1 MKKTLYVV
9 MGLVAA
15 IPAINSCNDEE
26 FLTEEPKTIYT
37 VENAFEKA
45 SQIDAALVR
54 CYTKFDLMNSINNGW
69 AGGGDGASNFLKG
82 DGSDMLGG
90 TRGTGAATAFSNY
103 GLLKTD
109 NGSFNSAWTSLYQ
122 LIAYSNL
129 VFQGLDVIEGLSATD
144 EAYLSGQANFFKGW
158 AYLRLGE
165 LFGGV
170 PIQETL
176 GTELKFDY
184 ERSTRE
190 ETYNYAIKCFEDA
203 LPGLPEYPKQSG
215 RVAKGVVNHF
225 LAEAYLARGVETGNN
240 ADFTKAISYADAVI
254 NNYPLMQNR
263 FGSRSENGT
272 QPAGI
277 PDNGVPRYQ
286 PDGNTFWDLFQIG
299 NVAYGANGNTES
311 LMVYVQPSYEKQSQ
325 FGGSM
330 NSFGVTC
337 GPAYRDA
344 SWDFDYLKKTYGYTD
359 EDVKKMNG
367 GPWKGIIDGKL
378 FPGQQLGVHLTGSWG
393 MIATMDYADEV
404 VWEGEFAKDD
414 RNSQIVLWT
423 PVVMDSTHPLY
434 LQPTTKEMVADKGYH
449 ARVSCKYTTQDL
461 WGWNLSHCSS
471 MGAPYVRQYGRDWYI
486 ARSAETYLLR
496 AEAKLRSGDASGAA
510 EDINAL
516 RKRSNASKM
525 YSAGEVTLFT
535 ILDERARE
543 LAWEEMRWPTLMRMG
558 KGGQDSAGSNEVM
571 KKQLSYH
578 NFSAEILPAQF
589 SGITLPDWTLFPI
602 PYNVI
607 QLNSEAELKQNFGW
621 NADDK

>member
-1 MKKTLYVV
+1 MKKTLYFV
-9 MGLVAA
+9 MGLVAVA
-15 IPAINSCNDEE
+15 PVINSCVSDKE
-26 FLTEEPKTIYT
+26 FLTEEPKTVYT
-37 VENAFEKA
+37 IENAFEKA
-45 SQIDAALVR
+45 AQIDAALVR
-54 CYTKFDLMNSINNGW
+54 CYTKFDLMNSINNGF

-82 DGSDMLGG
+82 DGSDLLGG
-90 TRGTGAATAFSNY
+90 TRGTGAAGAFSNFWS
-103 GLLKTD
+103 LQTT
-109 NGSFNSAWTSLYQ
+109 NGNSNSAWNSCYQ

-129 VFQGLDVIEGLSATD
+129 VFEGLNVIEGLPAD
-144 EAYLSGQANFFKGW
+144 QEGYLSGQANFFKGW

-184 ERSTRE
+184 ERTTRE
-190 ETYNYAIKCFEDA
+190 ETYNYAIKCLEDA
-203 LPGLPEYPKQSG
+203 LPGLPDYPKESG

-254 NNYPLMQNR
+254 SKYPLMTER
-263 FGSRSENGT
+263 FGSRSENGK

-286 PDGNTFWDLFQIG
+286 PDGNVYWDLFQIG

-325 FGGSM
+325 YGGSM

-337 GPAYRDA
+337 GPAFRDA
-344 SWDFDYLKKTYGYTD
+344 SWAPEYAAG
-359 EDVKKMNG
+359 EPNG
-367 GPWKGIIDGKL
+367 GPWKGKIDGNL

-393 MIATMDYADEV
+393 MIATMDYADEY
-404 VWEGEFAKDD
+404 VWRDDFADD
-414 RNSQIVLWT
+414 LRNSQIVLWT
-423 PVVMDSTHPLY
+423 PVVMDSESPRY
-434 LQPTTKEMVADKGYH
+434 LQPTTKEMLADKGYH

-471 MGAPYVRQYGRDWYI
+471 MGAPYVRQFGRDWYI

-510 EDINAL
+510 ADINAV
-516 RKRSNASKM
+516 RSRSQAKKL
-525 YSAGEVTLFT
+525 YTAGEVDLEV

-543 LAWEEMRWPTLMRMG
+543 LAWEEMRWPTLMRFG
-558 KGGQDSAGSNEVM
+558 KGGQSSKGENAVV
-571 KKQLSYH
+571 KKHLETH
-578 NFSAEILPAQF
+578 TFSAEIMPETFANR
-589 SGITLPDWTLFPI
+589 TLPEWTLFPI
-602 PYNVI
+602 PFTVI
-607 QLNSEAELKQNFGW
+607 NLNKEAPMEQNFGW
-621 NADDK
+621 TVPED

>member
-1 MKKTLYVV
+1 MKKISYIIF
-9 MGLVAA
+9 GLVAA
-15 IPAINSCNDEE
+15 ASVFNSCVSDKE

-37 VENAFEKA
+37 IENAFEKSA
-45 SQIDAALVR
+45 QIDAALVR
-54 CYTKFDLMNSINNGW
+54 CYTKFDLMNTINNGF
-69 AGGGDGASNFLKG
+69 AGGGDAASNFLKG

-90 TRGTGAATAFSNY
+90 TRGTGAATAFSNFWT
-103 GLLKTD
+103 LKTD
-109 NGSFNSAWTSLYQ
+109 NNSFDSAWTSLYQ

-129 VFQGLDVIEGLSATD
+129 VFEGLNVIEGLSA
-144 EAYLSGQANFFKGW
+144 EESSYLSGQANFFKGW

-170 PIQETL
+170 PIQEEL
-176 GTELKFDY
+176 GTALKFDY

-190 ETYNYAIKCFEDA
+190 ETYNYAIKCLEDA

-240 ADFTKAISYADAVI
+240 GDFAKSISYADAVI
-254 NNYPLMQNR
+254 GNYPLMDKR

-272 QPAGI
+272 QPAGV
-277 PDNGVPRYQ
+277 PDNGVARYQ

-311 LMVYVQPSYEKQSQ
+311 LMVYEQPTYEKFAQ
-325 FGGSM
+325 FGGSI
-330 NSFGVTC
+330 NTFGVTC

-344 SWDFDYLKKTYGYTD
+344 SWSEEYIKD
-359 EDVKKMNG
+359 EPNG
-367 GPWKGIIDGKL
+367 GPWKGKIDPVL

-404 VWEGEFAKDD
+404 VWEGDFADDD

-423 PVVMDSTHPLY
+423 PVVMDSDSPLY
-434 LQPTTKEMVADKGYH
+434 LQPTTKEMLADKGYH

-461 WGWNLSHCSS
+461 WGWNLSHASS
-471 MGAPYVRQYGRDWYI
+471 MGAPFVRQFARDWYI

-496 AEAKLRSGDASGAA
+496 AEAKLRSNNASGAA
-510 EDINAL
+510 DDLNAL
-516 RKRSNASKM
+516 RKRANASKL
-525 YSAGEVTLFT
+525 YTAGEVTLFS

-571 KKQLSYH
+571 KTQLSH
-578 NFSAEILPAQF
+578 HTFTVEILPDQF
-589 SGITLPDWTLFPI
+589 DGMTLPSWSLFPI

-607 QLNSEAELKQNFGW
+607 QLNKDAELKQNYGW
-621 NADDK
+621 NSGE